1 LPRTVG
7 AFRADKRDHDFAVK
21 TGGIMAFL
29 KTSPAATGGP
39 GISPRWT
46 HSAKDV
52 IGTAYSTA
60 SRVWFTIS
68 DGVISEVYYSTIDR
82 PQIRDLQFLITDGET
97 FFHDTHRD
105 QKTSIEYLGEHGL
118 GVRIIN
124 ADPDGRYRLVMEVIG
139 DPHQPC
145 VLIDAR
151 LEGDPAWLYKLHVY
165 ALLAP
170 HLEVSG
176 WGNNGNV
183 AQIAGREFLTAH
195 RDGTWLAM
203 AATAPFVHS
212 SCGYVGTTDG
222 WQDLASHF
230 RLTREFAAALDG
242 NIALTGEIDLSERY
256 EFTLALGFGHTLH
269 RAVTTVFHS
278 LGTPFIESRSRFL
291 EQWDRVCSRLN
302 PLEKFSGDKGQ
313 LYRRS
318 RELILAHE
326 DKHYGG
332 AMIASL
338 SIPWGEAHGDEDL
351 GGYHLVWT
359 RDMVNSVTGLLAA
372 GDLVTPLRALIYLA
386 CTQQQDGGFPQNF
399 WVDGQPYWTG
409 IQLDEVAFPIMLA
422 WRLHKAAALAEF
434 DPYAMVL
441 AAAGYMI
448 RHGCVTPQERWEE
461 NCGLSPSTLA
471 SNIAALVCAAGFA
484 AERGDEATA
493 RYLADYADFIES
505 HVEAWTVTERGF
517 LLPEIKRHYVRINP
531 QDRAA
536 DTPDEDADH
545 GLVPIRNRP
554 PGSPY
559 EFPAA
564 EIVDPG
570 FLELVRYGIRRPGDP
585 LIEDSL
591 AVVDAVLKKEFPGGP
606 CWRRYNH
613 DGYGQCDN
621 GDPFLGYGR
630 GRPWPLLTG
639 ERGHYELAA
648 GRAAGP
654 YLRAMENFA
663 TPTRLLAEQLWDLP
677 DIPGQLLFYGKP
689 TGAAMPLM
697 WAHAEYIK
705 LLRSTADGSVFD
717 LIPEVADRYLRPRR
731 RQPLEIWKVNRK
743 VKSVPAGVTLRIQ
756 ATAAF
761 MLHWSRDNWLH
772 ATDTRS
778 EVTSIGF
785 NFVDIKIEAGERA
798 PVIFTFK
805 WLDQERWE
813 GKDYTVEIRD

>member
-1 LPRTVG
+1 
-7 AFRADKRDHDFAVK
+7 
-21 TGGIMAFL
+21 MAFL
-29 KTSPAATGGP
+29 ETSPLATGGP
-39 GISPRWT
+39 GIAPRWT

-52 IGTAYSTA
+52 IGTAYSTS

-68 DGVISEVYYSTIDR
+68 DGVISEVYYSTLDR
-82 PQIRDLQFLITDGET
+82 PQIRDLQLLVSDGET
-97 FFHDTHRD
+97 FFHDTHRNL
-105 QKTSIEYLGEHGL
+105 KSSIEYLGEHGL

-124 ADPDGRYRLVMEVIG
+124 ADAEGRYRLVMEVIT

-145 VLIDAR
+145 LLVDTR
-151 LEGDPAWLYKLHVY
+151 VEGDPAWLPKLHVY

-170 HLEVSG
+170 HLEVG
-176 WGNNGNV
+176 GAGNNGNV
-183 AQIAGREFLTAH
+183 ARIAGREFLTAH
-195 RDGTWLAM
+195 KDGTWLAM
-203 AATAPFVHS
+203 AATVPFVRS
-212 SCGYVGTTDG
+212 SCGYVGSTDG
-222 WQDLASHF
+222 WQDLAAHF
-230 RLTREFAAALDG
+230 RLTHDFAAVTDG
-242 NIALTGEIDLSERY
+242 NIALTGEIDLSAGY
-256 EFTLALGFGHTLH
+256 QFTLALGFGHTLH
-269 RAVTTVFHS
+269 RAVTTVFQS
-278 LGTPFIESRSRFL
+278 LGSPFMESRARFL
-291 EQWDRVCSRLN
+291 EQWERVCVRLH

-326 DKHYGG
+326 DKNYAG

-359 RDMVNSVTGLLAA
+359 RDMVNSATGLLAA
-372 GDLVTPLRALIYLA
+372 GDMVTPLRALIYLA
-386 CTQQQDGGFPQNF
+386 CTQQKDGGFPQNF

-409 IQLDEVAFPIMLA
+409 IQLDEVAFPIILA
-422 WRLHKAAALAEF
+422 WRLHKAGAVAQF

-441 AAAGYMI
+441 AAAGFLI
-448 RHGCVTPQERWEE
+448 RHGCVSQQERWEE

-493 RYLADYADFIES
+493 SYLAEYADYIES
-505 HVEAWTVTERGF
+505 HVEDWTVTQSGF
-517 LLPEIKRHYVRINP
+517 LVPEIRRHYVRINP
-531 QDRAA
+531 QDPASNM
-536 DTPDEDADH
+536 PNEDPDH

-554 PGSPY
+554 PGAPA

-585 LIEDSL
+585 LVEDSL
-591 AVVDAVLKKEFPGGP
+591 AVVDATLKHDFPAGP

-613 DGYGQCDN
+613 DGYGQCDD
-621 GDPFLGYGR
+621 GGPFLGHGR

-648 GRAAGP
+648 GRAVET
-654 YLRAMENFA
+654 YLRAMEKFA

-677 DIPGQLLFYGKP
+677 DNPRQLLSYGKP

-705 LLRSTADGSVFD
+705 LLRSAADGHVFD

-731 RQPLEIWKVNRK
+731 GRPLEIWKFNRQ
-743 VKSVPAGVTLRIQ
+743 VPSVPAGVTLRIQ
-756 ATAAF
+756 ATGAF
-761 MLHWSRDNWLH
+761 VLHWTRDHWLHSRDTH
-772 ATDTRS
+772 SEATSLGID
-778 EVTSIGF
+778 
-785 NFVDIKIEAGERA
+785 FVDIRLGDGGRA
-798 PVIFTFK
+798 PLIFTFR
-805 WLDQERWE
+805 WLGEDRWE
-813 GKDYTVEIRD
+813 GKDYTVEIRG